1 MDFKRTKITNYFLY
15 DTPVDNLFISEYM
28 LDAPGEYVK
37 VYLLALMHAQ
47 IDDPI
52 DNLAIAKK
60 LSVSESTVDKA
71 WDYWAS
77 LGVAKKYVKDERE
90 GSYTVEIINL
100 KEVVFGHCAV
110 DTMTQTS
117 KPQNVQLDS
126 VDLSKLLAD
135 VQQVTGRLL
144 EANEAEVIATWMS
157 AFDIAPEVIVLC
169 YKYCTEHG
177 KSNRCKYVEK
187 VLLDWREKDLKTAGL
202 VLEYLDNTD
211 KQSEIYKRI
220 FKELGFRRNP
230 SEPEKIIM
238 RKWFSDLGFSLDK
251 VLEAC
256 KKTTGIS
263 NPSINY
269 LDTVLRNWY
278 KETADAAEGLAD
290 SAGKTA
296 ASTYAQIQKRYE
308 ALREENARKSSDRR
322 REIFTQI
329 PQLGDICSQLKNC
342 GYKLAQALLAK
353 DSKRVDEIKK
363 TQEKLEDEKRSL
375 LEAEGW
381 PINALD
387 PIYSCPRCQDTGF
400 LEDGTTCSCYTQ
412 FLINDRK

>member
-1 MDFKRTKITNYFLY
+1 MDFKKTKITNYFLY

-28 LDAPGEYVK
+28 LDAPGDYVK

-52 DNLAIAKK
+52 DNLSIAKK
-60 LSVSESTVDKA
+60 LSVSADTVDKA
-71 WDYWAS
+71 WEYWAG
-77 LGVAKKYVKDERE
+77 LGVAKKLVKDERE

-110 DTMTQTS
+110 DTMQQS
-117 KPQNVQLDS
+117 AKPDS
-126 VDLSKLLAD
+126 VNLSNVDLSKLLLD
-135 VQQVTGRLL
+135 VQQTTGRLL

-187 VLLDWREKDLKTAGL
+187 VLLDWREKNLKNAGM

-211 KQSEIYKRI
+211 KQYETYRRI

-238 RKWFSDLGFSLDK
+238 HKWFSELGFSLDK

-263 NPSINY
+263 SPSINY
-269 LDTVLRNWY
+269 VDTVLKNWF
-278 KETADAAEGLAD
+278 KEGSEKSGTFEDGESSPAN
-290 SAGKTA
+290 S
-296 ASTYAQIQKRYE
+296 YARIQKRYE
-308 ALREENARKSSDRR
+308 ELREENSRKLSQRR

-329 PQLGDICSQLKNC
+329 PRLGDICDELKSC

-353 DSKRVDEIKK
+353 DSIRVEEIKAA
-363 TQEKLEDEKRSL
+363 QQKLEEEKRSL
-375 LEAEGW
+375 LEADGW
-381 PINALD
+381 PVNALD
-387 PIYSCPRCQDTGF
+387 PIYSCTRCQDTGF
-400 LEDGTTCSCYTQ
+400 LEDGTTCTCYVG
-412 FLINDRK
+412 FMKN